1 MLDWGGRPDRAAE
14 GFNML
19 SGFQGVAA
27 FCVVGLAASLPFP
40 GWALAQDD
48 AGLVELSKVVN
59 TDGGALRSAP
69 GGGDIPL
76 IIDTN
81 EVTPLDAH
89 LAIFAVQDANKAGR
103 KVIAVVEGDAS
114 GGAAVVAAACQG
126 IALLPDG
133 QLTGCADA
141 WCQSPAMR
149 EAMAKEV
156 ASSGGRDPMVAN
168 RLLGGTEALSH
179 SQDNGVQQGKGGET
193 TLAAQGKPM
202 TLDAAALQTLGW
214 AGPPHADRAAALAA
228 ISAGIGTN
236 PPAGGSSGS
245 SRSKQPAGKQPA
257 PPSGKPG
264 VPPPAGKQGATPPSG
279 PGGSALPG
287 PAAQKLG
294 AIKTDLAELKKLIEE
309 FNLYFIGEKG
319 AWDQKSKGLREVWKT
334 GEMTKD
340 QPTKKKSTDLQTAM
354 RQKASAIARNIR
366 SIKGA
371 AKGAAIPQ
379 QAQLDALEDV
389 LREFQASLETDDP
402 DKYSRS
408 SAAIMGTKI
417 P

>member
-1 MLDWGGRPDRAAE
+1 M
-14 GFNML
+14 
-19 SGFQGVAA
+19 
-27 FCVVGLAASLPFP
+27 
-40 GWALAQDD
+40 AQDD
-48 AGLVELSKVVN
+48 AGSVALSKVVE
-59 TDGGALRSAP
+59 TDGGALRAAP

-103 KVIAVVEGDAS
+103 KVIAVVEGDVS

-126 IALLPDG
+126 IALMPDG

-156 ASSGGRDPMVAN
+156 SSCGGRDPIVAN

-179 SQDNGVQQGKGGET
+179 SKDNGVQQGNGAET
-193 TLAAQGKPM
+193 ILAAQGKPM

-228 ISAGIGTN
+228 IAAGIGTN
-236 PPAGGSSGS
+236 PPGGGSSSGS
-245 SRSKQPAGKQPA
+245 GAKQPSGKQPA

-264 VPPPAGKQGATPPSG
+264 VPPPAGKQGAAPPAG
-279 PGGSALPG
+279 PGGGALPG
-287 PAAQKLG
+287 PAAEKLS
-294 AIKTDLAELKKLIEE
+294 AIKTDLAALKKLIEE
-309 FNLYFIGEKG
+309 FNLYFLGEKG
-319 AWDQKSKGLREVWKT
+319 VWDQKSKGLRQVWKT

-340 QPTKKKSTDLQTAM
+340 QPTKKKSTELQTAM
-354 RQKASAIARNIR
+354 RQRAAAIQRNLR
-366 SIKGA
+366 SIKVA

-379 QAQLDALEDV
+379 QAQLDPLDDV
-389 LREFQASLETDDP
+389 LREFEASLATDDP

-408 SAAIMGTKI
+408 STAIGNTKI

>member
-1 MLDWGGRPDRAAE
+1 
-14 GFNML
+14 ML

-27 FCVVGLAASLPFP
+27 FCVVGLAASLPVR
-40 GWALAQDD
+40 GWAMAQDD
-48 AGLVELSKVVN
+48 AGSVALSKVVE

-103 KVIAVVEGDAS
+103 KVIAVVEGDVS

-126 IALLPDG
+126 IALMPDG

-156 ASSGGRDPMVAN
+156 SSCGGRDPIVAN
-168 RLLGGTEALSH
+168 RLLGGTDALSH
-179 SQDNGVQQGKGGET
+179 SKDNGVQQGNGAET
-193 TLAAQGKPM
+193 ILAAQGKPM

-228 ISAGIGTN
+228 IAAGIGTN
-236 PPAGGSSGS
+236 PPGGGSSSGS
-245 SRSKQPAGKQPA
+245 GAKQPSGKQPA

-264 VPPPAGKQGATPPSG
+264 VPPPAGKQGAAPPAG
-279 PGGSALPG
+279 PGGGALPG
-287 PAAQKLG
+287 PAAEKLS
-294 AIKTDLAELKKLIEE
+294 AIKTDLAALKKLIEE
-309 FNLYFIGEKG
+309 FNLYFLGEKG
-319 AWDQKSKGLREVWKT
+319 VWDQKSKGLRQVWKT

-340 QPTKKKSTDLQTAM
+340 QPTKKKSTELQTAM
-354 RQKASAIARNIR
+354 RQRAAAIQRNLR
-366 SIKGA
+366 SIKVA

-379 QAQLDALEDV
+379 QAQLDPLDDV
-389 LREFQASLETDDP
+389 LREFEASLATDDP

-408 SAAIMGTKI
+408 STAIGNTKI

>member
-1 MLDWGGRPDRAAE
+1 
-14 GFNML
+14 ML

-27 FCVVGLAASLPFP
+27 FCVVGLAASLPVR
-40 GWALAQDD
+40 GWAMAQDD
-48 AGLVELSKVVN
+48 AGSVALSKVVE

-103 KVIAVVEGDAS
+103 KVIAVVEGDVS

-126 IALLPDG
+126 IALMPDG

-156 ASSGGRDPMVAN
+156 SSCGGRDPIVAN

-179 SQDNGVQQGKGGET
+179 SKDNGVQQGNGGET
-193 TLAAQGKPM
+193 ILAAQGKPM

-228 ISAGIGTN
+228 IAAGIGTN
-236 PPAGGSSGS
+236 PPGGGSSSGS
-245 SRSKQPAGKQPA
+245 GAKQPSGKQPA

-264 VPPPAGKQGATPPSG
+264 VPPPAGKQGAAPPAG
-279 PGGSALPG
+279 LGGGALPG
-287 PAAQKLG
+287 PAAEKLS
-294 AIKTDLAELKKLIEE
+294 AIKTDLAALKKLIEE
-309 FNLYFIGEKG
+309 FNLYFLGEKG
-319 AWDQKSKGLREVWKT
+319 VWDQKSKGLRQVWKT

-340 QPTKKKSTDLQTAM
+340 QPTKKKSTELQTAM
-354 RQKASAIARNIR
+354 RQRAAAIQRNLR
-366 SIKGA
+366 SIKVA

-379 QAQLDALEDV
+379 QAQLDPLDDV
-389 LREFQASLETDDP
+389 LREFEASLATDDP

-408 SAAIMGTKI
+408 STAIGNTKI

>member
-1 MLDWGGRPDRAAE
+1 
-14 GFNML
+14 ML

-27 FCVVGLAASLPFP
+27 FCVVGLAASLPVR
-40 GWALAQDD
+40 GWAKAQDD
-48 AGLVELSKVVN
+48 AGSVALSKVVE
-59 TDGGALRSAP
+59 TDGGALRAAP

-76 IIDTN
+76 IIDTT

-89 LAIFAVQDANKAGR
+89 LALFAVQDANKAGR
-103 KVIAVVEGDAS
+103 KVIAVVEGDVT

-156 ASSGGRDPMVAN
+156 ASSGGRDPMIAS

-179 SQDNGVQQGKGGET
+179 SKDKGVQQGNGGET
-193 TLAAQGKPM
+193 ILAAQGKPM
-202 TLDAAALQTLGW
+202 TLDAAALQALGW

-228 ISAGIGTN
+228 IAAGIGN
-236 PPAGGSSGS
+236 QPPVGRPPFGGGA
-245 SRSKQPAGKQPA
+245 KQPAGKQPA

-264 VPPPAGKQGATPPSG
+264 VPPPAGKQGATPPPPAG
-279 PGGSALPG
+279 QGVGALPG
-287 PAAQKLG
+287 PAAQKLS

-309 FNLYFIGEKG
+309 FNLYFVGEKG
-319 AWDQKSKGLREVWKT
+319 VWDQKSKGLEEVWKT

-340 QPTKKKSTDLQTAM
+340 QATKKKSSDLQTAM
-354 RQKASAIARNIR
+354 RQKAAAIERNLR
-366 SIKGA
+366 GIKGA

-379 QAQLDALEDV
+379 QGQLNTLEDV
-389 LREFQASLETDDP
+389 LREFQASLATDDP
-402 DKYSRS
+402 NKYSRS
-408 SAAIMGTKI
+408 SSAVLNTKI

>member
-1 MLDWGGRPDRAAE
+1 M
-14 GFNML
+14 
-19 SGFQGVAA
+19 
-27 FCVVGLAASLPFP
+27 
-40 GWALAQDD
+40 
-48 AGLVELSKVVN
+48 
-59 TDGGALRSAP
+59 
-69 GGGDIPL
+69 
-76 IIDTN
+76 
-81 EVTPLDAH
+81 
-89 LAIFAVQDANKAGR
+89 
-103 KVIAVVEGDAS
+103 
-114 GGAAVVAAACQG
+114 
-126 IALLPDG
+126 
-133 QLTGCADA
+133 
-141 WCQSPAMR
+141 
-149 EAMAKEV
+149 
-156 ASSGGRDPMVAN
+156 
-168 RLLGGTEALSH
+168 
-179 SQDNGVQQGKGGET
+179 
-193 TLAAQGKPM
+193 
-202 TLDAAALQTLGW
+202 
-214 AGPPHADRAAALAA
+214 AA
-228 ISAGIGTN
+228 IAAGIGTN

-319 AWDQKSKGLREVWKT
+319 VWDQKSRGLREVWKT

-340 QPTKKKSTDLQTAM
+340 QPTKKQSRDLQTSM
-354 RQKASAIARNIR
+354 RQKAAAIERNIR

-389 LREFQASLETDDP
+389 LREFQASLATDDP

-408 SAAIMGTKI
+408 SAAVTNTKI
-417 P
+417 R

>member
-1 MLDWGGRPDRAAE
+1 
-14 GFNML
+14 ML

-27 FCVVGLAASLPFP
+27 FCVVGLAASLPVR
-40 GWALAQDD
+40 GWAMAQDD

-89 LAIFAVQDANKAGR
+89 LALFAVQDANKAGR
-103 KVIAVVEGDAS
+103 KVIAVVEGDVT

-133 QLTGCADA
+133 QLTSCADA
-141 WCQSPAMR
+141 WCESPAMR

-156 ASSGGRDPMVAN
+156 ASSGGRDPMIAS

-179 SQDNGVQQGKGGET
+179 SKDKGVQQGNGGET
-193 TLAAQGKPM
+193 ILAAQGKPM
-202 TLDAAALQTLGW
+202 TLDAAVLQTLGW

-228 ISAGIGTN
+228 IAAGIGN
-236 PPAGGSSGS
+236 PPPVGRPPFGGGA
-245 SRSKQPAGKQPA
+245 KQPAGKQPA

-264 VPPPAGKQGATPPSG
+264 VPPPAGKQGATPPSPAG
-279 PGGSALPG
+279 QGVGALPG
-287 PAAQKLG
+287 PAAQKLS
-294 AIKTDLAELKKLIEE
+294 AIKTDLAELKALIEE
-309 FNLYFIGEKG
+309 FNLYFSGKKG
-319 AWDQKSKGLREVWKT
+319 VWDQKSKSLEEVWRKK
-334 GEMTKD
+334 EMTKD
-340 QPTKKKSTDLQTAM
+340 PDTRQRCRTLQSDMNREAETIETDLTG
-354 RQKASAIARNIR
+354 
-366 SIKGA
+366 IKVA
-371 AKGAAIPQ
+371 AKGALIPCQ
-379 QAQLDALEDV
+379 KQLDELAKEL
-389 LREFQASLETDDP
+389 LAFKSSLSLNKP
-402 DKYSRS
+402 DSYKKSS
-408 SAAIMGTKI
+408 SAILNTKI